1 MHINFFSKGDFVMK
15 KIFTA
20 FIVLLLF
27 SVCLTSCGLT
37 MPRPEVKEG
46 EFDVSVTYE
55 VGGETKTLALVY
67 VCEYDGVK
75 MTLEGTRYRN
85 WNGHF
90 EGYKDGDVIDI
101 FEADDGSRIVLS
113 LLIYAEYFMG
123 DPDYVDFY
131 PEAKTERI
139 YFEDGI
145 EMIDYDEERITEN
158 YGVRI
163 IDINYDEPI
172 ENTFD

>member
-1 MHINFFSKGDFVMK
+1 MK

-27 SVCLTSCGLT
+27 SLCLTSCGLT

-46 EFDVSVTYE
+46 QFDVSVTYE
-55 VGGETKTLALVY
+55 MGGETKTLDLVY
-67 VCEYDGVK
+67 VCDYDGVK
-75 MTLEGTRYRN
+75 MSLEGTRYRA

-90 EGYKDGDVIDI
+90 EGYEDGDVI
-101 FEADDGSRIVLS
+101 EVSKTDDGSRIVLS
-113 LLIYAEYFMG
+113 FLIYAEYFMG
-123 DPDYVDFY
+123 ESDFVDFY

-145 EMIDYDEERITEN
+145 EMIDYDEELIEKDF
-158 YGVRI
+158 GVRI
-163 IDINYDEPI
+163 ISINYDEPI
-172 ENTFD
+172 KNTFD

>member
-1 MHINFFSKGDFVMK
+1 MK
-15 KIFTA
+15 KIICL
-20 FIVLLLF
+20 FIALLLF
-27 SVCLTSCGLT
+27 SFALTSCGLT

-55 VGGETKTLALVY
+55 VGGETKTLDLVY
-67 VCEYDGVK
+67 VCDYDGVK
-75 MTLEGTRYRN
+75 MSLEGTRYRA

-90 EGYKDGDVIDI
+90 EGYEDGDVI
-101 FEADDGSRIVLS
+101 EVTKTDDRSRIVLS
-113 LLIYAEYFMG
+113 FLIYAEYFMG
-123 DPDYVDFY
+123 EPDFVGFY

-145 EMIDYDEERITEN
+145 EMIDYDDELIAED

-163 IDINYDEPI
+163 ISINYDEPI
-172 ENTFD
+172 KNTFD

>member
-1 MHINFFSKGDFVMK
+1 MK
-15 KIFTA
+15 KIICLL
-20 FIVLLLF
+20 IVLLLF
-27 SVCLTSCGLT
+27 SLGVTSCGLT

-46 EFDVSVTYE
+46 QFDVSVTYE
-55 VGGETKTLALVY
+55 VGGETKTLDLVY

-75 MTLEGTRYRN
+75 MALEGTRYRA

-90 EGYKDGDVIDI
+90 EGYEYGDVIDI

-131 PEAKTERI
+131 PQAKTERI

-145 EMIDYDEERITEN
+145 EMIDYDQELITED

-163 IDINYDEPI
+163 IGIDFDEPI
-172 ENTFD
+172 KNTFD

>member
-1 MHINFFSKGDFVMK
+1 MK
-15 KIFTA
+15 KTICLFMA
-20 FIVLLLF
+20 LLLF
-27 SVCLTSCGLT
+27 SFALTSCGLT

-55 VGGETKTLALVY
+55 VGGETKTLDLVY
-67 VCEYDGVK
+67 VCDYDGVK
-75 MTLEGTRYRN
+75 MSLEGTRYRA

-90 EGYKDGDVIDI
+90 EGYEDGDVI
-101 FEADDGSRIVLS
+101 EVTKTDDGSRIVLS
-113 LLIYAEYFMG
+113 FLIYAEYFMG
-123 DPDYVDFY
+123 EPDFVDFY

-145 EMIDYDEERITEN
+145 EMIDYDEELITEE

-163 IDINYDEPI
+163 ISINYEEPI
-172 ENTFD
+172 KNTFE